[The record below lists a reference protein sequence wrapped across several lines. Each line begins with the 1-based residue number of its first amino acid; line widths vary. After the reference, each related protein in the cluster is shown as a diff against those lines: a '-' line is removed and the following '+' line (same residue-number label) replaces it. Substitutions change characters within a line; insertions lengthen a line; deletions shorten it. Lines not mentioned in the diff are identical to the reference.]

1 MEKTG
6 EEQSVPSDHSVNHLS
21 AWNAISCINTPQTA
35 SPEPPTTL
43 PEQKPSDLWLPVN

>member
-6 EEQSVPSDHSVNHLS
+6 EEQSVPSDYSVNRLS

-35 SPEPPTTL
+35 PPPNHFQSESPPIYDYQSTR
-43 PEQKPSDLWLPVN
+43 Q